1 MDVVGGLIDAGSR
14 LIDAGSGLLDAGS
27 RLIDAGSGLLWHD
40 AQGGLLGDAQVCA

>member
-1 MDVVGGLIDAGSR
+1 MDVVGGLI
-14 LIDAGSGLLDAGS
+14 DAGS

>member
-1 MDVVGGLIDAGSR
+1 MDVAGGLIDAGSR
-14 LIDAGSGLLDAGS
+14 LIDAGS